1 MAQVWKRN
9 TKDQGMK
16 RVRISSGADWRCQ
29 IARSCPGRA
38 AQSGEVFCVDACL
51 RHRGMMD
58 VQQAEPRNEG
68 RIAQRQRA
76 HTRWCAVAAG
86 AKACGHGVVFIGTT
100 LFATGALRLR

>member
-1 MAQVWKRN
+1 
-9 TKDQGMK
+9 
-16 RVRISSGADWRCQ
+16 
-29 IARSCPGRA
+29 
-38 AQSGEVFCVDACL
+38 
-51 RHRGMMD
+51 MMD